1 MRRPLL
7 LELVSLL
14 FDGVLNIGAR
24 GDANGLAIF
33 DANFLKL
40 GVRLKFDPEL
50 LVVEFAG
57 AFTELA
63 EVVDDFEAVDRF
75 DLIDDCE
82 RVEPVRFDRVRD
94 FAAVFSG
101 AAIAFW
107 YDWRLRGD
115 PYSSL
120 ISNKNLKFELKSRKT
135 HCYRRADLLFLLF
148 CHIAAVV
155 HFRTFS

>member
-1 MRRPLL
+1 
-7 LELVSLL
+7 
-14 FDGVLNIGAR
+14 LNIGAR

-40 GVRLKFDPEL
+40 GVRLKLEPEL

-57 AFTELA
+57 ALIELA

-82 RVEPVRFDRVRD
+82 RVEPVRFDRARD
-94 FAAVFSG
+94 FGAVFSG

-107 YDWRLRGD
+107 YDWRIRGD

-120 ISNKNLKFELKSRKT
+120 ILLSTSRFIIS
-135 HCYRRADLLFLLF
+135 AFLPYCGSCSLSHIFLSSTTF
-148 CHIAAVV
+148 CLE
-155 HFRTFS
+155 